1 MGDSAAVGSQGVAAA
16 PGIPAVE
23 PATDASCDRRWRRFG
38 EYGKTKRLEL
48 LNAAESEQPLP
59 LLEKQRRSALSK
71 REEAAL
77 VDFRRHLR
85 GLPSSGDIF
94 RASFV
99 PGYERGSPIGG
110 KGCLGP
116 CDHKFGQEGGTAG
129 EHQVQIAVRMMRFF
143 STHHSKSYSH
153 VCPRHTRVSC
163 QVWKHFTSANPAAES
178 QHEKDCARC
187 ESKAPGKTMKSFFA
201 SASVSASA
209 SASAESAPAP
219 APAPPRLSPRPRPQ
233 PPLHRSPHPS
243 PLPSSLPS
251 PHPSPPLLTIPRPRP
266 GMHRTRRPRPR
277 PRLHLRRLLRHPHPP
292 LHRHTAALD
301 FGRRN

>member
-1 MGDSAAVGSQGVAAA
+1 MGDSAAAGSQGAAAA

-23 PATDASCDRRWRRFG
+23 PATDSSSDRRWRRFG

-99 PGYERGSPIGG
+99 PGYQRGSQIGG
-110 KGCLGP
+110 KRCLGP

-129 EHQVQIAVRMMRFF
+129 EHQVQIAVRMMRV

-153 VCPRHTRVSC
+153 VCPRHSCIVPGLEAFHVRESGRGVS
-163 QVWKHFTSANPAAES
+163 T
-178 QHEKDCARC
+178 
-187 ESKAPGKTMKSFFA
+187 
-201 SASVSASA
+201 
-209 SASAESAPAP
+209 
-219 APAPPRLSPRPRPQ
+219 
-233 PPLHRSPHPS
+233 
-243 PLPSSLPS
+243 
-251 PHPSPPLLTIPRPRP
+251 
-266 GMHRTRRPRPR
+266 
-277 PRLHLRRLLRHPHPP
+277 
-292 LHRHTAALD
+292 
-301 FGRRN
+301 